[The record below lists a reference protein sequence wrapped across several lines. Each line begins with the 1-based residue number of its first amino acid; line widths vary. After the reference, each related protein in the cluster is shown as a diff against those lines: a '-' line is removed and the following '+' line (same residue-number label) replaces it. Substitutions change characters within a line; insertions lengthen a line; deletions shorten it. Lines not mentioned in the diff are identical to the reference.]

1 MSGRTAKPQEAL
13 KSPTV
18 ESGSD
23 IQEFLARELPRKNAR
38 RASYFAD
45 AVREAGERYDQYIA
59 RKDEWWSFASRR
71 DKLKKIT
78 RFIDKVASGLREL
91 DVLSRDDL
99 ANRMGSKE
107 IDELVGSLHRLSKE
121 ATVLI
126 GQAQTFGRPRNLAEE
141 RWILALADIYE
152 NAFGQPATVWG
163 TGGLRRGFYYFL
175 ELSRPKKFPAHG
187 KLHPRQV
194 DRLLKQRHA
203 R

>member
-141 RWILALADIYE
+141 RWILSLADIYE

-163 TGGLRRGFYYFL
+163 TGGLRTGFYYFL
-175 ELSRPKKFPAHG
+175 ELSRPKKFPTHG

-194 DRLLKQRHA
+194 DRLLKQRRA